1 MTETQQP
8 TPSDTHEPKHP
19 ASPAGPAAR
28 RRPPWGGAPS
38 GATAFWGGPSRPHR
52 PSRLGPAGPASVTP
66 PPAPPAGWSQ
76 PGAAAP
82 SWAMTAAP
90 PAQPQGS
97 LMVTLAG
104 VVLLIIGILV
114 GLAGVGLMAVG
125 LVARAAF
132 ETAVQNADPVDFSVD
147 AVRVF
152 EGIFVVFGLIVA
164 VYGLGE
170 LIAGIG
176 VLLKRQWGRLLGV
189 LLAFIAGSLTTLAG
203 RGASGAS
210 NGTRPASWYSSS
222 LPWPT
227 GSWSSP
233 WRAEGRRSAAADPAT
248 RMRPWLT
255 GP

>member
-1 MTETQQP
+1 
-8 TPSDTHEPKHP
+8 
-19 ASPAGPAAR
+19 
-28 RRPPWGGAPS
+28 
-38 GATAFWGGPSRPHR
+38 
-52 PSRLGPAGPASVTP
+52 
-66 PPAPPAGWSQ
+66 
-76 PGAAAP
+76 
-82 SWAMTAAP
+82 MTAAP

-189 LLAFIAGSLTTLAG
+189 LLAFIAGSLTTLVG
-203 RGASGAS
+203 LGALGAS
-210 NGTRPASWYSSS
+210 NGTRAGLVVFVVFAVAYWFVVVA
-222 LPWPT
+222 LAR
-227 GSWSSP
+227 GGQ
-233 WRAEGRRSAAADPAT
+233 AFRR
-248 RMRPWLT
+248 
-255 GP
+255 G